1 MSLPQLPAEYHKAA
15 SIRLDRERKTAIKLT
30 LWSVAIFAGLVLLRV
45 MFGLFLPAVRLQ
57 FPEDLVFLSLMAFGI
72 LLGSLVAAILHEI
85 IHAVYMKH
93 AGAKGVKFGF
103 TLGYAYTA
111 APQAFFSREEYLR
124 ITLAPA
130 VILNPILLIG
140 SLLFLPQ
147 LNLVLYVDF
156 ALHLAGC
163 VGDFYVAHRLRRAS
177 PRTLVRDTGVSM
189 DFYEPDAD
197 TGVRKETV

>member
-57 FPEDLVFLSLMAFGI
+57 FPEDLVFLSLMVFGI

-130 VILNPILLIG
+130 VILKSYSSDRQSSVFTSAQSC
-140 SLLFLPQ
+140 SLCRLCAASGRLCRRFLCRTP
-147 LNLVLYVDF
+147 VEASFPAD
-156 ALHLAGC
+156 ARAG
-163 VGDFYVAHRLRRAS
+163 HR
-177 PRTLVRDTGVSM
+177 
-189 DFYEPDAD
+189 
-197 TGVRKETV
+197 RKHGFL